1 MYLNCHSYY
10 SLRYGTIS
18 VESLVDDAVRTTRR
32 VAPTDI
38 APSHVAL
45 TDINNTTGIMEFVA
59 VCKEKGIKPIAGI
72 EFRREDKLLYIG
84 LAKNNKGFRELNEFL
99 SYHNLNNQPL
109 PDHPPEFQ
117 EVVVIYPFRNSEMVK
132 WRNGENRHASR
143 VMRHDFIGI
152 RPSELNPLILSR
164 HRDLIPRMVLM
175 APVTFRNEKEYEL
188 HRNFRAVDHN
198 VLLSRLEPHQVA
210 APDEVM
216 LPVDEL
222 LDICSDFPE
231 IIRNTQQ
238 LMEACSIDFDF
249 KACKNKKTFTG
260 NRYDDLILLDKLA
273 MDGLQYRYG
282 KGHGEARRRIRHELD
297 IIDKM
302 GFAAYFL
309 ITWDII
315 RYSMSRG
322 FYHVGR
328 GSGANSIVAY
338 CLRITDVDPIELD
351 LYFERFINPKRT
363 SPPDFDI
370 DYSWKERDEVL
381 DYIFKR
387 YGHEH
392 TALLGAMSTFKDKSI
407 YRELGKVH
415 GLPKGEIDA
424 FLKHPEE
431 AIHKNH
437 IIRKINELGVMM
449 ADFPNIRS
457 IHAGGVLI
465 SEEPITCY
473 TALDLPPKGFPTT
486 QFDMYIAE
494 DISFEKLDILS
505 QRGIGHIYEAAE
517 LVKKNR
523 GISVD
528 VHMVHAFKE
537 DEKVKEQLRNARTIG
552 CFYVESPAMRGLLKK
567 LHCDNYRTLVA
578 ASSIIRP
585 GVARSGM
592 MKEYIFRFHHP
603 GKFKYLHPV
612 MEEQLKETFGVMVY
626 QEDVLKI
633 CHHFAGLDLADADV
647 IRRAMSGKYRSKKE
661 LERIIEKFFENC
673 RKSGYPE
680 EVTKEVWRQIES
692 FAGYSFSK
700 AHSAS
705 YAVESYQSLYLKAH
719 YPLEFITGVINN
731 FGGFYSS
738 WVYFNEARISGAN
751 LHVPCVNRSEY
762 KTCIRGKDIF
772 LGFIHVAN
780 LETGVA
786 KAIYD
791 LRMTIDDFRKTSP
804 DCQPETA
811 DWQLQTA
818 NCGLPTAN
826 SKLIEKPY
834 TSLENFIQR
843 VPVTLDQLIILIR
856 VGAFRFTGKPKASLL
871 WEAHMLMGKNQTP
884 AKNREIDQSSI
895 QSSIVNR
902 PIVNPVL
909 FQTAV
914 KKFELPALE
923 QNTIANVYDEIELL
937 GFPVTSTYFDL
948 LHTKFRGDILAHEM
962 SLNAGRTI
970 RMLGLLVT
978 IKYVRTVKREWMHFG
993 TFIDVNGHFFDTVHF
1008 PKAVTEYPF
1017 RGDGVYLVK
1026 GKIVEEF
1033 GFPSMNVE
1041 KMAKMPLQGDPRG

>member
-1 MYLNCHSYY
+1 MHLSCHSYY
-10 SLRYGTIS
+10 SLRYGTLSIENL
-18 VESLVDDAVRTTRR
+18 VEEAVRANASTL
-32 VAPTDI
+32 
-38 APSHVAL
+38 AL
-45 TDINNTTGIMEFVA
+45 TDINNSTGIMDFVA
-59 VCKEKGIKPIAGI
+59 ACREKGIKPIAGI
-72 EFRREDKLLYIG
+72 EFRCDDRLLFTG
-84 LAKNNKGFRELNEFL
+84 FAKNNDGFRELNEFL
-99 SYHNLNNQPL
+99 SHHNINNLPL
-109 PDHPPEFQ
+109 PDRAPEMENVF
-117 EVVVIYPFRNSEMVK
+117 VVYPFTSPPGPLSLR
-132 WRNGENRHASR
+132 RGGAAGGGE
-143 VMRHDFIGI
+143 VLIGI
-152 RPSELNPLILSR
+152 RPSDLNPLMLSR
-164 HRDLIPRMVLM
+164 RRDLIPRMVLM
-175 APVTFRNEKEYEL
+175 TPVTFRNAKEYEL
-188 HRNFRAVDHN
+188 HCNFRAVDHN

-210 APDEVM
+210 ASDEIM
-216 LPVDEL
+216 RPVDEL
-222 LDICSDFPE
+222 NEICRDFPE
-231 IIRNTQQ
+231 IVRNTEK
-238 LMEACSIDFDF
+238 LMDACSIDFDF

-260 NRYDDLILLDKLA
+260 NRYDDLILLEKLA
-273 MDGLQYRYG
+273 LDGVQYRYG
-282 KGHGEARRRIRHELD
+282 KGNGEAMRRVRHELG
-297 IIDKM
+297 IIDRM
-302 GFAAYFL
+302 GFSSYFL
-309 ITWDII
+309 IAWDII
-315 RYSMSRG
+315 RYSLSRG

-392 TALLGAMSTFKDKSI
+392 TALLGAMSTFRDKSI

-437 IIRKINELGVMM
+437 IIRKISELGEMM

-473 TALDLPPKGFPTT
+473 SALDMPPKGFPTT
-486 QFDMYIAE
+486 QFDMYVAE
-494 DISFEKLDILS
+494 DAGFEKLDILS

-517 LVKKNR
+517 IVKRNQ

-528 VHMVHAFKE
+528 VHNVKAFKE
-537 DEKVKEQLRNARTIG
+537 DEKVKVQLRNAHTIG

-592 MKEYIFRFHHP
+592 MKEYIQRFHHP
-603 GKFKYLHPV
+603 GEFKYLHPV

-661 LERIIEKFFENC
+661 LQRIIDKFFENC
-673 RKSGYPE
+673 RNAGYPE
-680 EVTKEVWRQIES
+680 DVTKEVWRQIES

-738 WVYFNEARISGAN
+738 WVYFNEAKISGGN
-751 LHVPCVNRSEY
+751 LHVPCVNNSEY
-762 KTCIRGKDIF
+762 KTSIRGKDIY
-772 LGFIHVAN
+772 LGFIHVAG
-780 LETGVA
+780 LETSVGR
-786 KAIYD
+786 AICD
-791 LRMTIDDFRKTSP
+791 LRSTISDSSP
-804 DCQPETA
+804 TTA
-811 DWQLQTA
+811 A
-818 NCGLPTAN
+818 PPPTPPQ
-826 SKLIEKPY
+826 SGRGERPY
-834 TSLENFIQR
+834 TGLEDFIAR

-856 VGAFRFTGKPKASLL
+856 VGAFRFTGKPKATLL
-871 WEAHMLMGKNQTP
+871 WEAHMLLGKNG
-884 AKNREIDQSSI
+884 EI
-895 QSSIVNR
+895 R
-902 PIVNPVL
+902 PVINQVL
-909 FQTAV
+909 FPAPV
-914 KKFELPALE
+914 RKFVLPALE
-923 QNTIANVYDEIELL
+923 QNLLSDVYDEIELL
-937 GFPVTSTYFDL
+937 GFPITHTYFDL
-948 LHTKFRGDILAHEM
+948 LHTKFRGDILSHEM
-962 SLNAGRTI
+962 PAHVGKTV

-978 IKYVRTVKREWMHFG
+978 IKYVRTSKREWMHFG
-993 TFIDVNGHFFDTVHF
+993 TFIDVNGRFYDTVHF

-1041 KMAKMPLQGDPRG
+1041 KMAKMPLKGDPRG